1 MADSA
6 TSSDVN
12 INIYDNKGKVNQVNS
27 NSDRNKS
34 HAAADQKKSS
44 DTDYYMNLL
53 ANDEKVV
60 LDKQSVSSESEI
72 LNSDSSSSSKE
83 TSSIKSGRSFKS
95 DKNKSSPRKSI
106 PVINKPSNKR
116 YDSPTAPNVGR
127 ETKKTVELT
136 PQEIRMKK
144 IELLRKLSEIKTKGF
159 SLTKEYD
166 FNSSIEEMEYEY
178 ELLKSF
184 VDKRNGIK
192 IYKNILLNG
201 VSVVEF
207 LNDKYDPFD
216 FHLQGW
222 GEHMSVEVDSYDDVL
237 EELYEKYKGTG
248 KKMPPEL
255 KLVLLLV
262 ASGSAFHFTKTQSSI
277 PGLEAALHKNPDL
290 VSRLIHSKPEQSQFM
305 SQQELNIQKQRAI
318 LQQRD
323 KEMKQKQQ
331 ANTQMPSFLKPP
343 TMPAP
348 QRTVAEPV
356 ASNQSSN
363 KIPEIRAPSNVQD
376 ILNRIKQSQGNKAG
390 HTTETQEESSSNND
404 RILSDA
410 NLTDSK
416 KGRKAKAPPAIS
428 IATM

>member
-34 HAAADQKKSS
+34 HTAADQKKSS

-72 LNSDSSSSSKE
+72 LNSDSSSSRE
-83 TSSIKSGRSFKS
+83 TSSIKSGKSSKS
-95 DKNKSSPRKSI
+95 DKNKSSPRKTI
-106 PVINKPSNKR
+106 PVINKTNNKR
-116 YDSPTAPNVGR
+116 YDSPTAP
-127 ETKKTVELT
+127 ETKITVELT

-166 FNSSIEEMEYEY
+166 FSSSIEEMEYEY

-290 VSRLIHSKPEQSQFM
+290 VSRLINSKPEQSQFM

-331 ANTQMPSFLKPP
+331 AASQMPSFLKPP

-348 QRTVAEPV
+348 QRTVAESNEPV

-428 IATM
+428 ISTM